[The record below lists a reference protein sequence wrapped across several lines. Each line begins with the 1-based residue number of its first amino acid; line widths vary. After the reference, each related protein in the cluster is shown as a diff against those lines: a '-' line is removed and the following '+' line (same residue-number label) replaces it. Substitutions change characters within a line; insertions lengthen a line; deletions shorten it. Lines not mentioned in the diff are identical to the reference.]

1 MVTRGSIDE
10 GVIAGIL
17 GSALPFSV
25 PPMSNSFPLVTI
37 GIPAYNSGPWIVPA
51 IESALGQSWPNKEVL
66 VLDDGSSDRTVQ
78 RLAAFGDRLR
88 LLQARTGRSSLARQL
103 LLEASSGE
111 WVQWL
116 DHDDYLLPEKI
127 ATQIAEAGSLAE
139 ADVLFSPFLLERWSN
154 GSVQILRGA
163 SRSTI
168 PRDLP
173 ADLASPRSFPKTAPS
188 SGAGRS
194 FWPWAAGRI
203 FPSTITTTTR
213 STGGPSE
220 RAYASATPPPP
231 GQSTGSATSRAS
243 PPPTSPKALRWRASM
258 VREAAKELQAMDQW
272 TRPRREAAQAEY
284 ARILRVLDR
293 LAPQSVEPL
302 SREARL
308 SDLWSERAL
317 AEAAEPHVRWL
328 VRLLGFRRAC
338 RVRRLVRS
346 CGQAVRR
353 ARKGALDPRS
363 TADGS

>member
-1 MVTRGSIDE
+1 M
-10 GVIAGIL
+10 IL

-154 GSVQILRGA
+154 GSVQSCERQPLDD
-163 SRSTI
+163 

-173 ADLASPRSFPKTAPS
+173 RTWLSSQFPQNGALLWRREKLLALGGWKDLPVDYYDDYQIYWRAIRAGLRFRYTPTPGAVYRVCHEPS
-188 SGAGRS
+188 L
-194 FWPWAAGRI
+194 
-203 FPSTITTTTR
+203 
-213 STGGPSE
+213 
-220 RAYASATPPPP
+220 
-231 GQSTGSATSRAS
+231 TSS
-243 PPPTSPKALRWRASM
+243 NIPEALRWRASM

-328 VRLLGFRRAC
+328 VRFLGFRRAC

-363 TADGS
+363 PADGS